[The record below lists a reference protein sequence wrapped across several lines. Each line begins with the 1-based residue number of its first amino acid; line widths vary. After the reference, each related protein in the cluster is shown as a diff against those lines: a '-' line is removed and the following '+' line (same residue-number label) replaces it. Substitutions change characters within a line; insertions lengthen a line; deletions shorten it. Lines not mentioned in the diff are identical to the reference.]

1 VRMGSAAR
9 FGPAGGREVGTRPS
23 ARVGL
28 DEGFYLHRQGP
39 FWDLLPVH
47 VRRSAGPEFGSD
59 AASRGYLG
67 PIN

>member
-1 VRMGSAAR
+1 MGSAAR